1 MKYQKKPVTVEAFQ
15 WGVDEVPM
23 WFATYNG
30 VRSFGKN
37 LRLKVSDG
45 WITVYPN
52 EYIIKGFHGEI
63 YSCKPDIFE
72 ETYVKLTAYDEI
84 ANLGQQAIMLNQK
97 LAVNDT
103 DRISPDDIGNDIH
116 EFLHGGY
123 K

>member
-1 MKYQKKPVTVEAFQ
+1 MKYQKKPVVVEAFQ

-23 WFATYNG
+23 WFMKHNG
-30 VRSFGKN
+30 VRSLGKN

-52 EYIIKGFHGEI
+52 EYIIKGVHGEI

-72 ETYVKLTAYDEI
+72 ETYVKVD
-84 ANLGQQAIMLNQK
+84 
-97 LAVNDT
+97 DT

-116 EFLHGGY
+116 EFLHGGD